1 LNFLID
7 THILLWW
14 LADDSALSSKAST
27 LISDENNMIFVS
39 VASIWEMIIKK
50 ALGKLKAPN
59 DVEKVIKENNF
70 KELPITLQ
78 HVIALDHL
86 PNYHKDPFD
95 RILVAQAKCEALTLI
110 TADEKLTLYEV
121 SHMKV

>member
-14 LADDSALSSKAST
+14 LADDSALSFKART
-27 LISDENNMIFVS
+27 LISDENSIIFVS

-50 ALGKLKAPN
+50 ALGKLKTP
-59 DVEKVIKENNF
+59 DDFEKVLKENNI

-78 HVIALDHL
+78 HVITIGHL
-86 PNYHKDPFD
+86 PNHHKDPFD
-95 RILVAQAKCEALTLI
+95 RMLVAQAKCETLTLI
-110 TADEKLTLYEV
+110 TADEKLTFYDV

>member
-14 LADDSALSSKAST
+14 LADHSALSSKAST
-27 LISDENNMIFVS
+27 LISDENNIIFVS

-50 ALGKLKAPN
+50 ALGKLKAPD

-110 TADEKLTLYEV
+110 TADEKLTFYEV

>member
-14 LADDSALSSKAST
+14 LADDSALSLKT
-27 LISDENNMIFVS
+27 RELISDENNLIFVS
-39 VASIWEMIIKK
+39 AASIWEMIIKK
-50 ALGKLKAPN
+50 TLGKLKAPD
-59 DVEKVIKENNF
+59 DVEEVLKENNF
-70 KELPITLQ
+70 KELPITVQ
-78 HVIALDHL
+78 HSIAVGYL

-95 RILVAQAKCEALTLI
+95 RMLVAQAKCEKLTLI
-110 TADEKLTLYEV
+110 TADEKLTFYEV